1 MTLVAI
7 YISSNN
13 HNIFLISTEDDMKVI
28 ESTMI
33 S

>member
-13 HNIFLISTEDDMKVI
+13 HNIFLISTEDDKVI